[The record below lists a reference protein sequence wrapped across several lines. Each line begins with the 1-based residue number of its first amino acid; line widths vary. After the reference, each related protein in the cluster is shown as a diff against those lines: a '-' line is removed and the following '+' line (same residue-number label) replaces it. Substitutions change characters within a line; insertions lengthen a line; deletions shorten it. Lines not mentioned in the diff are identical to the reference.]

1 MILVLGIVVI
11 RTLVGS
17 SGPPPIADRA
27 GREVGSTHESAPT
40 SESAPTRESA
50 TEAEP
55 AVIADTKPATPAVAL
70 APAAVPTNSS
80 QLSTAQIVVK
90 CEPSVAFIKGKV
102 SSGTG
107 FVIKRGVVAT
117 NAHVIEEEF
126 LSGLEVRFP
135 GAPEGKQ
142 GPLQAQLLYEDRK
155 RDLAFLAVKTDLPP
169 LPLAPNYAFVK
180 GEDVT
185 VIGNPGMGDDVVL
198 ENAISKGV
206 MSSKTVIEGMNYY
219 QMSIAINHGNSG
231 GPVFD
236 SSGRV
241 IGVATLKAS
250 KAEAMGFCI
259 PVEELA
265 VATREVGRAHP
276 EMIARH
282 RAVTALKTLTLGGVL
297 YVVGIATKSGKT
309 DVPAEEAAKL
319 HETVNTLDQNMF
331 SLVDNEVSQ
340 LQNDA
345 ALSPGARRSYQD
357 LSANLKVM
365 KQLYTNTNH
374 QMTQLARLQSL
385 ASQHH
390 SLIVSIRDELKI
402 EVPAKLLAVL
412 QAPAPA
418 NQPQVV
424 VVDMMPPQMQPGFR
438 RRGPGMGMGP
448 RMGPRGPGNVSPGQ
462 ALHNQMQRQMQQMQQ
477 QMRGAQNRG
486 RNVGPTGPP

>member
-1 MILVLGIVVI
+1 MIRRGI
-11 RTLVGS
+11 
-17 SGPPPIADRA
+17 
-27 GREVGSTHESAPT
+27 
-40 SESAPTRESA
+40 
-50 TEAEP
+50 
-55 AVIADTKPATPAVAL
+55 
-70 APAAVPTNSS
+70 
-80 QLSTAQIVVK
+80 
-90 CEPSVAFIKGKV
+90 
-102 SSGTG
+102 
-107 FVIKRGVVAT
+107 VAT

-142 GPLQAQLLYEDRK
+142 GPLGAQLLYEDRK

-169 LPLAPNYAFVK
+169 LPLAPNYAFIK

-185 VIGNPGMGDDVVL
+185 VIGNPGMGDDTVL

-206 MSSKTVIEGMNYY
+206 MSTLKTVIEGMNYY

-241 IGVATLKAS
+241 IGVATLKSS

-282 RAVTALKTLTLGGVL
+282 RAVTALKALTLAGVL

-319 HETVNTLDQNMF
+319 HETVNTLNQNMF

-340 LQNDA
+340 LQKDA

-357 LSANLKVM
+357 LSANLNVM
-365 KQLYTNTNH
+365 KQLYANTNH
-374 QMTQLARLQSL
+374 QMTQLSRLQNL

-390 SLIVSIRDELKI
+390 RLIVSIRDELKV

-412 QAPAPA
+412 DAPSPG
-418 NQPQVV
+418 NQQQVV
-424 VVDMMPPQMQPGFR
+424 VVEMMPPQMQPGFR
-438 RRGPGMGMGP
+438 RRGRHGPGMGMGP
-448 RMGPRGPGNVSPGQ
+448 RMIGPRGPGMAGPGQ
-462 ALHNQMQRQMQQMQQ
+462 SMRNQMQRQMQQ
-477 QMRGAQNRG
+477 QMRDAQNRA
-486 RNVGPTGPP
+486 RNLQPTGPP